1 MPGMHADVVS
11 AAAGVAQAAILIG
24 ASAIAFRQVREARG
38 LREDQAKPYVVV
50 SLETDKSSPYVL
62 YLVIRNLGTTAA
74 KDVRITF
81 DPPLSSSLDRP
92 GDNRIAEW
100 SALARGIPTLVPGQ
114 SMRTLIDS
122 LTTRYAGDSGSSADV
137 VRATVKYSSERGKPG
152 KPFTYVY
159 DLDFNVFFGS
169 HFTTQKNLGDLVKV
183 VEGIQKTLQTWTADD
198 GARVYVKEL
207 DRLLEE
213 RHTAWLERVL
223 EREVAAERER
233 EAQA

>member
-1 MPGMHADVVS
+1 MHADVVS
-11 AAAGVAQAAILIG
+11 AAAGVTQAAVLII
-24 ASAIAFRQVREARG
+24 AAVIAFRQVSEARR
-38 LREDQAKPYVVV
+38 LREEQAKPYVVV
-50 SLETDKSSPYVL
+50 SLETGKSSPFML

-74 KDVRITF
+74 RDVRITF
-81 DPPLSSSLDRP
+81 DPPLRSSLDWP

-100 SALARGIPTLVPGQ
+100 SAIARGIPTLVPSQ
-114 SMRTLIDS
+114 SMRTLLDS
-122 LTTRYAGDSGSSADV
+122 LISRYTRDSGTSADV
-137 VRATVKYSSERGKPG
+137 VRATVAYSSERSKPG
-152 KPFTYVY
+152 QSLTYVY

-183 VEGIQKTLQTWTADD
+183 VEGIQKTLQAWTADD

-213 RHTAWLERVL
+213 QRTWWLERVV

-233 EAQA
+233 EAQG